1 MMELHVCTRR
11 GALLKSFALGDS
23 EEVIIG
29 RDSSCDVRIDAQS
42 ISREHCAIERDD
54 AGLFLRDLDS
64 TSGTMLDGK
73 TIERVQIASGLEVSI
88 GPALLRFVEGEI

>member
-1 MMELHVCTRR
+1 MLELHVCTRR

-42 ISREHCAIERDD
+42 ISREHCAVERDET
-54 AGLFLRDLDS
+54 GMFLRDLGS
-64 TSGTMLDGK
+64 TAGTMLDGE
-73 TIERVQIASGLEVSI
+73 TIDRVPIASGLEVTI
-88 GPALLRFVEGEI
+88 GPAILRFIDGEF